1 LPDICGI
8 PKADPSTIPEY
19 DAAVD
24 NLVPGECGEYGLDL
38 ACIFDDLQSFHGM
51 SYILT
56 NVMHDFCEIVAIH
69 DVMSVLKVLSHHAS
83 LPFMSTTKFFGKS
96 SCVIT
101 KL

>member
-8 PKADPSTIPEY
+8 PKVDPSTIAEY

-38 ACIFDDLQSFHGM
+38 ACIFNDLQSFHGM
-51 SYILT
+51 SYIMT

-69 DVMSVLKVLSHHAS
+69 DVMDLLVILSWILKYIMAD
-83 LPFMSTTKFFGKS
+83 
-96 SCVIT
+96 
-101 KL
+101 KLTMADIEQS